1 MAPLFSYQLDDDS
14 ESPASEIAVALGQLT
29 ELMNERG
36 SADHA
41 DVFLFI
47 RERAHLPS
55 FTQLSNLSRRFWRI
69 MRRMQG
75 NVATIEDGGDV
86 SPELFEALETLAS
99 MLQVHATDSQEITEY
114 VSKKTIEHEGF
125 VPLAAEMIRLQSL
138 NQEN

>member
-1 MAPLFSYQLDDDS
+1 
-14 ESPASEIAVALGQLT
+14 
-29 ELMNERG
+29 
-36 SADHA
+36 
-41 DVFLFI
+41 
-47 RERAHLPS
+47 
-55 FTQLSNLSRRFWRI
+55 
-69 MRRMQG
+69 MQG